1 MDKKTVDTY
10 CISYNNLWKTL
21 IDNGLKKKDLMSLAD
36 VSSATMA
43 KMSKGEIVSLDVIC
57 RICAALKCDIGSVLE
72 ILYDGAAK

>member
-43 KMSKGEIVSLDVIC
+43 KEG
-57 RICAALKCDIGSVLE
+57 RPFA
-72 ILYDGAAK
+72 ILRARDSTLRSYTTNTFFSIFQDEDSAKI